1 VEEKLNPTRQ
11 RDLTLLLSFIIA
23 VGPVSVDMYLP
34 AFGQIALDFRDQ
46 SVPQLTLAWY
56 SMGLAI
62 GQMTFG
68 PISDWKGR
76 RPTLIGGLALYIL
89 ASIGCALSPGA
100 VSLCT
105 CRALAAFGGAA
116 SVVVTRAVVFDLESG
131 DAAARRLSS
140 VFAWMMVA
148 PLVAPPLGSLLLRA
162 SGWRTIFLVAA
173 GYGITGFI
181 LVSRYLPETL
191 SPQHRVPI
199 GVRHLILRYA
209 AILRERTFL
218 THALIGSFAMSA
230 LFVFLGGSSILFMN
244 QYMFSPTYYSW
255 ILVAVGVAT
264 IGLLRLNRRL
274 VSREAWGV
282 DRAVNLDVAVFL
294 AGSVCLI
301 PLVWFSWPWP
311 LVLLSLLAC
320 AAGFTCI
327 QPNVQ
332 PGAIAEH
339 QAHKGSA
346 QALMSTLQ
354 YGGGTVATALLG
366 WLADGTGRPMVLL
379 MLISALGASVAAWFR
394 PVGKG
399 LAL

>member
-1 VEEKLNPTRQ
+1 VEETLNPKPQ

-46 SVPQLTLAWY
+46 SAPQLTLAWY
-56 SMGLAI
+56 SMGLAM

-76 RPTLIGGLALYIL
+76 RPALIGGLALYIL

-100 VSLCT
+100 VSLCA
-105 CRALAAFGGAA
+105 CRGLAAFGGAA

-148 PLVAPPLGSLLLRA
+148 PLVAPPLGSLVLRA
-162 SGWRTIFLVAA
+162 SGWRAIFLVAA
-173 GYGITGFI
+173 GYGIIGFI
-181 LVSRYLPETL
+181 LVTRYLPETL
-191 SPQHRVPI
+191 SPSQRVPI
-199 GVRHLILRYA
+199 GVRRVILRYA

-230 LFVFLGGSSILFMN
+230 LFVFLGGSSLLFMN
-244 QYMFSPTYYSW
+244 QYMFSPTCYSW

-274 VSREAWGV
+274 VSREGWGF
-282 DRAVNLDVAVFL
+282 DRVVNLDVAVFL

-301 PLVWFSWPWP
+301 PLVWLSWPWP

-354 YGGGTVATALLG
+354 YGGGAVATALLG